1 MHTYGRTMNYQF
13 EGAIHIMS
21 VFVYSC
27 SAVLT
32 PNRTFFAAIFVE
44 IHFML
49 FYTAIFNAIQSCLV
63 RLLSVRRTNKAWLLT
78 EEIEI
83 GHYAAIIKEF
93 DRLERKIK
101 QEKARYIGG
110 ISERAWPTVSSDGIN
125 DSQSS
130 SCWESLH
137 GAMSGIALRIRHPLI
152 YRRRSEL
159 LTIIRFHELRVHF
172 IESNSLP
179 PKFKVSSYLERSLKS
194 ALLDFVHISPVTWG
208 IVMATANMLFFIMG
222 MMLNNTESSKRVTDF
237 FMNFFFYGI
246 LVFVV
251 IVIVLYL
258 KMRYIFYKIQ
268 QLKLSAKNIQ
278 THRPTLLNT
287 MQAGETESFNQLDL
301 FWGSNPRI
309 VIVII
314 QYMQF
319 GYAIVL
325 AGALSFYDDWKDDA
339 FISWNTF
346 LLLVLL
352 SYSVFIKLS
361 SDILPWC
368 VRSFLNNSNR
378 VLPI

>member
-1 MHTYGRTMNYQF
+1 
-13 EGAIHIMS
+13 MS
-21 VFVYSC
+21 VFVYFC

-32 PNRTFFAAIFVE
+32 PNRTFFAAMFIE

-179 PKFKVSSYLERSLKS
+179 PKFKVSSYLERFSEECF
-194 ALLDFVHISPVTWG
+194 A
-208 IVMATANMLFFIMG
+208 
-222 MMLNNTESSKRVTDF
+222 
-237 FMNFFFYGI
+237 
-246 LVFVV
+246 
-251 IVIVLYL
+251 
-258 KMRYIFYKIQ
+258 
-268 QLKLSAKNIQ
+268 
-278 THRPTLLNT
+278 
-287 MQAGETESFNQLDL
+287 
-301 FWGSNPRI
+301 
-309 VIVII
+309 
-314 QYMQF
+314 
-319 GYAIVL
+319 
-325 AGALSFYDDWKDDA
+325 
-339 FISWNTF
+339 
-346 LLLVLL
+346 
-352 SYSVFIKLS
+352 
-361 SDILPWC
+361 
-368 VRSFLNNSNR
+368 
-378 VLPI
+378 

>member
-78 EEIEI
+78 EEIAD
-83 GHYAAIIKEF
+83 GHYAAIIREF
-93 DRLERKIK
+93 DRLERTIK
-101 QEKARYIGG
+101 HGKKTRHIGG
-110 ISERAWPTVSSDGIN
+110 ISERGWTTQDTN
-125 DSQSS
+125 DSQPS

-137 GAMSGIALRIRHPLI
+137 GAMSGITPKIRHPLI

-159 LTIIRFHELRVHF
+159 LTIIRFNKLRVHF
-172 IESNSLP
+172 IEINSLP
-179 PKFKVSSYLERSLKS
+179 PKFQVSSYLERSLNS
-194 ALLDFVHISPVTWG
+194 AMLDFVHISPVTWG

-251 IVIVLYL
+251 IVIVLYF

-268 QLKLSAKNIQ
+268 QLKLSDQNIS
-278 THRPTLLNT
+278 TRRPTLLNA
-287 MQAGETESFNQLDL
+287 MQAGTTESFDQLDL

-339 FISWNTF
+339 FISWNAF